1 MENSIRKKHI
11 FLQRSSP
18 YKNKLGN
25 CLHICK
31 RCADAPWGYVSFL
44 EKKKS
49 IAVKHRSL
57 FQASARNYNALTSLF
72 FSSPGRI
79 VLNPGSTH
87 WTFNSSC
94 RALSISHGSSLQSPS
109 ANWFC
114 PVLTNEHYILH
125 VHSHYI
131 LHFLI
136 VSVSHVWSQCFG
148 CWCNREI

>member
-11 FLQRSSP
+11 FVQRSSP

-57 FQASARNYNALTSLF
+57 FQASARNYNTLTSLF

-79 VLNPGSTH
+79 VLNPGST
-87 WTFNSSC
+87 
-94 RALSISHGSSLQSPS
+94 R
-109 ANWFC
+109 
-114 PVLTNEHYILH
+114 
-125 VHSHYI
+125 
-131 LHFLI
+131 
-136 VSVSHVWSQCFG
+136 
-148 CWCNREI
+148 